1 MPPTRYG
8 RLTVDQET
16 ISVLDGGRRHEF
28 TFAAMLAYHGPGS
41 PGGVAHA
48 FKVMQRA
55 FPILDAE
62 RPPERRQLMIETA
75 FGGPGARDGIEL
87 VTRAVTGERYHL
99 DPGLARP
106 ERGRTLE
113 RFVFRLHYRDRAV
126 TLAVRDGF
134 VPDELIE
141 LARRDD
147 RDAAEEARFVVVKQR
162 MADLVMASP
171 ATEVYEADPPGE
183 ACPRQSGS
191 GCRRG

>member
-1 MPPTRYG
+1 
-8 RLTVDQET
+8 VDDET
-16 ISVLDGGRRHEF
+16 ISVLDGGRRLDF

-55 FPILDAE
+55 FPLLDPQ
-62 RPPERRQLMIETA
+62 RPPERRELVIETA

-126 TLAVRDGF
+126 TLDVREGF
-134 VPDELIE
+134 VLDELIE
-141 LARRDD
+141 LARQDD
-147 RDAAEEARFVVVKQR
+147 RSSAEEARFVVVKQQ

-171 ATEVYEADPPGE
+171 AGEVYDAELA
-183 ACPRQSGS
+183 
-191 GCRRG
+191 

>member
-1 MPPTRYG
+1 MLPG
-8 RLTVDQET
+8 RSDARQTSCTDAIRCAHVDDET
-16 ISVLDGGRRHEF
+16 INVLDGGRRLEF
-28 TFAAMLAYHGPGS
+28 DFAAMLAYHGPAS

-48 FKVMQRA
+48 FKLMQRA
-55 FPILDAE
+55 FPLLDPE
-62 RPPERRQLMIETA
+62 RPPERRELVIETA

-134 VPDELIE
+134 VLDELIE
-141 LARRDD
+141 LARQDD
-147 RDAAEEARFVVVKQR
+147 RNAAEEARFVVVKQQ
-162 MADLVMASP
+162 MADLVMAS
-171 ATEVYEADPPGE
+171 AAAEVYDAELA
-183 ACPRQSGS
+183 
-191 GCRRG
+191 